1 MENKDAI
8 DEIKTRAIEPWER
21 LNLALTEQRALEA
34 FKSDE
39 ARDAGRLAAAIRG
52 LADDFGLDTRD
63 LAESSADWTLLT
75 AVVDA
80 SKVRLLTS
88 AARRTTLEVSAHFEA
103 GDNAH
108 YRFINN
114 RIMIVHPTAGNVEF
128 LAASAAAIRLLIFLL
143 DLPLDWTPE
152 ILEAP
157 PEFRPMVRLDA
168 GPDPNRVLEMLQVRF
183 YKRNADGELA
193 IFQPRDWQLDLKTTE
208 MVSADAP
215 DSPS

>member
-1 MENKDAI
+1 MENIDPI

-34 FKSDE
+34 FRSDE
-39 ARDAGRLAAAIRG
+39 AREAGRLAAEIRG
-52 LADDFGLDTRD
+52 LTEHFGLDARD
-63 LAESSADWTLLT
+63 LAKSSADWTLLT
-75 AVVDA
+75 AVADA
-80 SKVRLLTS
+80 SKVRLLSS

-103 GDNAH
+103 DDRAH

-128 LAASAAAIRLLIFLL
+128 LAAAAAAIRLLISRL
-143 DLPLDWTPE
+143 DLPIDWTPY

-157 PEFRPMVRLDA
+157 PEFRPMVQLDA

-183 YKRNADGELA
+183 YKRNAHGELA
-193 IFQPRDWQLDLKTTE
+193 TFQPGDWQLDLKTTE
-208 MVSADAP
+208 IV
-215 DSPS
+215 